1 MSDELI
7 YFENK
12 LQTLNI
18 RPYSIYLSNGIVSL
32 EFVQGHIE
40 NENNLVSLEEFMK
53 LLKPILSK
61 VNNTSRL
68 GFVFENI
75 DSDTNL
81 KLISL
86 NRKENNNIEAVYS
99 QEPFIEFFNSIKIDA
114 GLQVNITCLDNY
126 FYEQISKI
134 TDNLILK
141 NIYISNIEFD
151 DGLGREASIRYSF
164 GQSVHVG

>member
-1 MSDELI
+1 MSEGF

-12 LQTLNI
+12 LQTLSI
-18 RPYSIYLSNGIVSL
+18 KPYSIYLSNGIVSL

-40 NENNLVSLEEFMK
+40 KENNLISLEEFMK

-61 VNNTSRL
+61 INNTSRL

-86 NRKENNNIEAVYS
+86 NRKENNAIEAVYS
-99 QEPFIEFFNSIKIDA
+99 QEPFIELSNSIKIEA
-114 GLQVNITCLDNY
+114 GLQVNITCLDSY
-126 FYEQISKI
+126 FYEQISNI

-141 NIYISNIEFD
+141 DICITNIEFSD
-151 DGLGREASIRYSF
+151 SLGREARTNYSF
-164 GQSVHVG
+164 AQNVHVE